1 MSKQLN
7 REVDKLEKDM
17 LVEKYKTSL
26 KKMEFINEIKQGLGE
41 EIKKNPNNVKIIK
54 KTWSQKIRLFFV
66 KLFTKF

>member
-7 REVDKLEKDM
+7 REVDKLEKDI